1 MGMIRL
7 AILNFKSGFK
17 NYLSLVMS
25 LAFTVL
31 VFLDFQNILY
41 SDAFEV
47 LGTRN
52 WDILCSGLLYG
63 VFHLV
68 FYQCFLDPQKEGD
81 RNLCFHGTFQPENR
95 KAVSD

>member
-52 WDILCSGLLYG
+52 WEYVKLLIQTTSFVLG
-63 VFHLV
+63 CFMVFFIWYSVSV
-68 FYQCFLDPQKEGD
+68 FLRQRKKEIW
-81 RNLCFHGTFQPENR
+81 
-95 KAVSD
+95 KSYM